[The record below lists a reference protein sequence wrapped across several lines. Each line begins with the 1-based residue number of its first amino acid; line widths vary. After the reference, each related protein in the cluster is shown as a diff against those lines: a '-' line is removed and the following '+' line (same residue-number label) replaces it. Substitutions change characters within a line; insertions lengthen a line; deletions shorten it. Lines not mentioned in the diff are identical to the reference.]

1 MVGGTAGIGVEAVEE
16 RLEGLVLALALAFGR
31 LGTTGTGTGVEMARD
46 GLSFQSI

>member
-1 MVGGTAGIGVEAVEE
+1 MAGIGVEVIEE
-16 RLEGLVLALALAFGR
+16 WLEGLVLALALGR